1 MKSSW
6 RLSQSRKKGLWIL
19 FLILSLIIGFRWWV
33 FIAHP
38 SRPTLPSPPQHL
50 LVEEV
55 VSLDTLD
62 INIASAEDFR
72 QFRGIGKV
80 LSERILKFRSV
91 KGGFHD
97 IGDIQ
102 MVYGIQDSVF
112 QQMKPFL
119 QLSTPLPAKKKF
131 SNSTKQKT
139 FTPKAPPSPIDIN
152 MADSSAWASLPGIGA
167 VLSKRII
174 KYRTAR

>member
-119 QLSTPLPAKKKF
+119 QLSTPFPQRK
-131 SNSTKQKT
+131 S
-139 FTPKAPPSPIDIN
+139 SPIQLN
-152 MADSSAWASLPGIGA
+152 KKPLPQRLLHHPSTSIWQIAQHGLLCRA
-167 VLSKRII
+167 
-174 KYRTAR
+174 